1 MVMVQVVVMIHH
13 TGLLGKLRAR
23 QLLNQS
29 SHIVTWMIWTAQ
41 LQCLQ
46 QHCELSVVE
55 PVQLF
60 GLSTSP
66 VHPQLLSSPWR
77 YRFQDQH
84 IWFPAQRETPDGY

>member
-1 MVMVQVVVMIHH
+1 MFRAAMVMVQVVVMIHH

-23 QLLNQS
+23 QLLNQRS
-29 SHIVTWMIWTAQ
+29 SNIVTWMIWTAQ

-66 VHPQLLSSPWR
+66 VHPHLLSGHPL
-77 YRFQDQH
+77 YH
-84 IWFPAQRETPDGY
+84 